1 MEDNLFVGGS
11 KTTNFFLLKIFNKLY
26 YLKIMIIHNGKGIG
40 FRISKRRSWMFSLA
54 CTELG
59 TAQPKLV
66 QIYTST

>member
-11 KTTNFFLLKIFNKLY
+11 KTTSFFLLKIFHLVC
-26 YLKIMIIHNGKGIG
+26 YLKIMSIHNGKGLG
-40 FRISKRRSWMFSLA
+40 FRMSKGRSWMFSLA

-66 QIYTST
+66 LS